1 MQAGI
6 ALGNVAGIAVVRAE
20 ESAIVAELKAGS
32 EDAFAWL
39 IATYHQPLYSL
50 VARSI
55 PDPADAAD
63 VTQEIFIKIF
73 RGIGGFH
80 GEASLRTWI
89 YRIALHEALNGRRWW
104 SRHKRREV
112 TIEAESDQFDG
123 DQPLSYKETL
133 VDGQR
138 SPYEAA
144 AQQQIR
150 QHVEAQL
157 RLVSEPFRT
166 VVVLRDIEG
175 FTYEEIAEILNVNLG
190 TIKSRLLRGRIQLK
204 TLLKPFAE
212 AALKTPPRVAPQAA
226 TRAECGLHGFDG
238 LAVEEAR

>member
-6 ALGNVAGIAVVRAE
+6 ALGNLAGIAIVRAE
-20 ESAIVAELKAGS
+20 EGAIVSELKAGS
-32 EDAFAWL
+32 EEAFAWL

-50 VARSI
+50 VARTI
-55 PDPADAAD
+55 PDAADAAD
-63 VTQEIFIKIF
+63 LTQEIFIKIF

-80 GEASLRTWI
+80 GDASLKTWI

-112 TIEAESDQFDG
+112 TIEAESDEFDEG
-123 DQPLSYKETL
+123 QPLSYKETL
-133 VDGQR
+133 VDGQL
-138 SPYEAA
+138 SPFDAA

-150 QHVEAQL
+150 HHVEAQL

-166 VVVLRDIEG
+166 VVVLRDIEE

-190 TIKSRLLRGRIQLK
+190 TIKSRLLRGRVQLK
-204 TLLKPFAE
+204 ALLTPFAE
-212 AALKTPPRVAPQAA
+212 AASKPPTRVAAG
-226 TRAECGLHGFDG
+226 RGAESEVLGFDG

>member
-6 ALGNVAGIAVVRAE
+6 ALGNLAGIAVVRAE
-20 ESAIVAELKAGS
+20 EGAIVSELKAGS
-32 EDAFAWL
+32 EEAFAWL

-50 VARSI
+50 VARTI
-55 PDPADAAD
+55 PDAADAAD
-63 VTQEIFIKIF
+63 LTQEIFIKIF

-80 GEASLRTWI
+80 GDASLKTWI

-112 TIEAESDQFDG
+112 TIEAESDEFDEG
-123 DQPLSYKETL
+123 QPLSYKETL
-133 VDGQR
+133 VDGQL
-138 SPYEAA
+138 SPFDAA

-150 QHVEAQL
+150 HHVEAQL

-166 VVVLRDIEG
+166 VVVLRDIEE

-190 TIKSRLLRGRIQLK
+190 TIKSRLLRGRVQLK
-204 TLLKPFAE
+204 ALLTPFAE
-212 AALKTPPRVAPQAA
+212 AASKPPTRVAAG
-226 TRAECGLHGFDG
+226 RGAESEVLGFDG

>member
-32 EDAFAWL
+32 EEAFAWL

-50 VARSI
+50 VARTI

-63 VTQEIFIKIF
+63 LTQDIFIKIF

-80 GEASLRTWI
+80 GDASLRTWI
-89 YRIALHEALNGRRWW
+89 YRIALHEALNRRRWW
-104 SRHKRREV
+104 CRHKRREV
-112 TIEAESDQFDG
+112 TIEAESDESSEG
-123 DQPLSYKETL
+123 QPLSYKDTL
-133 VDGQR
+133 VDAHQ
-138 SPYEAA
+138 SPFDFA
-144 AQQQIR
+144 AQRQIR
-150 QHVEAQL
+150 DQVEGQL

-175 FTYEEIAEILNVNLG
+175 LAYDEIAEILSLNMG
-190 TIKSRLLRGRIQLK
+190 TVKSRLMRGRAQLK
-204 TLLKPFAE
+204 ALLTPFAE
-212 AALKTPPRVAPQAA
+212 AAAKPPARTGAGNGA
-226 TRAECGLHGFDG
+226 GGFDQPS
-238 LAVEEAR
+238 VEEAR

>member
-6 ALGNVAGIAVVRAE
+6 ALGNLAGIAVVRAE
-20 ESAIVAELKAGS
+20 EGAIVSELKAGS
-32 EDAFAWL
+32 EEAFAWL

-50 VARSI
+50 VARTI

-63 VTQEIFIKIF
+63 LTQEIFIKIF

-80 GEASLRTWI
+80 GDASLKTWI

-112 TIEAESDQFDG
+112 TIEAESDEFDEG
-123 DQPLSYKETL
+123 QPLSYKETL
-133 VDGQR
+133 VDGQL
-138 SPYEAA
+138 SPFDAA

-150 QHVEAQL
+150 HHVEAQL

-166 VVVLRDIEG
+166 VVVLRDIEE

-190 TIKSRLLRGRIQLK
+190 TIKSRLLRGRVQLK
-204 TLLKPFAE
+204 ALLTPFAE
-212 AALKTPPRVAPQAA
+212 AASKPPTRVAAG
-226 TRAECGLHGFDG
+226 RGAESEVLGFDG